1 MKSKTTKNTKSL
13 LLGLFLAVGLLM
25 FGKSQAAKQEGI
37 KVSKQFVDEMTKID
51 PSYKKLIKADANGI
65 FIDYNDPTTTK
76 LLLEKAAAN
85 KKTKEVNKTSGKVE
99 IAPTAATKNA
109 KSAPAFSSSK
119 PSNKEI
125 GAPIKDKNTL
135 GDVEARKHLEKR
147 IEFEKAKLNTLK
159 GEELVRL
166 RKTIV
171 ELEKMRSETFN
182 EKSNK

>member
-25 FGKSQAAKQEGI
+25 FGKSQAAEHEGI
-37 KVSKQFVDEMTKID
+37 KVSKQFVDEITKID

-76 LLLEKAAAN
+76 LLLEKDAAN

-119 PSNKEI
+119 PSKKEI
-125 GAPIKDKNTL
+125 VAPIKDKNTL

-147 IEFEKAKLNTLK
+147 IEFEKAKLNSVK
-159 GEELVRL
+159 GEDLIRL
-166 RKTIV
+166 RKSIT
-171 ELEKMRSETFN
+171 ELEKMRLETFN
-182 EKSNK
+182 TKN

>member
-1 MKSKTTKNTKSL
+1 MKSKTIKNTKSL

-25 FGKSQAAKQEGI
+25 FGKSQAAEHGGI

-65 FIDYNDPTTTK
+65 FIDYNDPATTK

-85 KKTKEVNKTSGKVE
+85 KKTKEVNRTSGKVE

-119 PSNKEI
+119 PANKEI
-125 GAPIKDKNTL
+125 GAPVKDKNTL
-135 GDVEARKHLEKR
+135 GDVEARKQIDKR
-147 IEFEKAKLNTLK
+147 IELEKARLNTLK
-159 GEELVRL
+159 GEELARS
-166 RKTIV
+166 RKAII
-171 ELEKMRSETFN
+171 ELEKMRLETFN
-182 EKSNK
+182 EKK

>member
-1 MKSKTTKNTKSL
+1 MKSKTIKNTKSL

-25 FGKSQAAKQEGI
+25 FGKSQAAEHEGI

-51 PSYKKLIKADANGI
+51 PSYKRLTKADANGI
-65 FIDYNDPTTTK
+65 FIDYNDPATTK

-85 KKTKEVNKTSGKVE
+85 KKTKEVNRTSGKVE

-119 PSNKEI
+119 PANKEI
-125 GAPIKDKNTL
+125 GAPVKDKNTL
-135 GDVEARKHLEKR
+135 GDVEARKQIDKR
-147 IEFEKAKLNTLK
+147 IELEKSRLNSVK

-166 RKTIV
+166 RKAIT
-171 ELEKMRSETFN
+171 ELEIMRSETFN
-182 EKSNK
+182 VKK

>member
-1 MKSKTTKNTKSL
+1 MS
-13 LLGLFLAVGLLM
+13 
-25 FGKSQAAKQEGI
+25 
-37 KVSKQFVDEMTKID
+37 KID

-65 FIDYNDPTTTK
+65 FIDYNDPATTK

-119 PSNKEI
+119 PANKEI
-125 GAPIKDKNTL
+125 GAPVKDKNTL
-135 GDVEARKHLEKR
+135 GDVEARKQIDKR
-147 IEFEKAKLNTLK
+147 IELEKARLNTVK

-166 RKTIV
+166 RKAIT
-171 ELEKMRSETFN
+171 ELEIMRSETFN
-182 EKSNK
+182 VKK